1 MNGVTVLA
9 GDIGGTH
16 ARFARVRAG
25 DGRVVLEH
33 QQVYDSP
40 DSASLEAL
48 VAQYLVDHPGDDA
61 VAAIGIAAPVVGG
74 KANPIN
80 LPWAVSE
87 TEVRSA
93 IGHADGY
100 LLNDL
105 LANAWG
111 ISELSPDQLEELQ
124 PDRIGL
130 GGNRAVCSAGTGLG
144 IAGMVAIGDRWQ
156 PFASEGGHIDYGPR
170 SAQEDAL
177 LLYLREQHPDWEHV
191 SAERVVSGPGLVHIW
206 EFVTQTGRARAG
218 AELSAA
224 ISAGSPGV
232 AISQAALAD
241 SDASASLAMEMFVH
255 AYGAQAGNLALV
267 LLSTGGMYI
276 GGGIA
281 PQILPI
287 LRRGGFLEAFQAKG
301 RYDGLLEKMA
311 VRVILDELC
320 ALRGSARFALTRLE
334 ERC

>member
-1 MNGVTVLA
+1 M
-9 GDIGGTH
+9 
-16 ARFARVRAG
+16 
-25 DGRVVLEH
+25 LEH
-33 QQVYDSP
+33 EHVYDVP
-40 DSASLEAL
+40 GSASLEAL
-48 VAQYLVDHPGDDA
+48 ITQYLADYPGDVA

-74 KANPIN
+74 RANPIN

-87 TEVRSA
+87 DEVCSA
-93 IGHADGY
+93 IGHASGY

-111 ISELSPDQLEELQ
+111 ISELGPNQFEELQ
-124 PDRIGL
+124 PDQIGL

-144 IAGMVAIGDRWQ
+144 IAGMVAIDDRWQ

-170 SAQEDAL
+170 GAQEDAL
-177 LLYLREQHPDWEHV
+177 LLYLREHHPDWEHV
-191 SAERVVSGPGLVHIW
+191 SAERVVSGPGIVQIW
-206 EFVTQTGRARAG
+206 EFVTQTGRAQAG
-218 AELSAA
+218 VELTTAMA
-224 ISAGSPGV
+224 TGNPGV
-232 AISQAALAD
+232 AISQAAVAG
-241 SDASASLAMEMFVH
+241 SDASANLAMEIFVH

-320 ALRGSARFALTRLE
+320 ALRGSARFALTRLAE
-334 ERC
+334 QE